1 MMWLVTRDCYN
12 RLMKNIS
19 SFDEAVTYLL
29 DHASDLTRDYQLD
42 RMRQVLAAL
51 DNPQEKFKSVH
62 IAGTSGK
69 TSTSYFIRA
78 LLEAGGQRTGL
89 TVSPHIV
96 AVNERVQIAGVPI
109 DEAKFLT
116 YFNEFLGLMSAA
128 DLRPTYFES
137 LVALAYWIFA
147 QERLDYV
154 VVETGFGG
162 LLDGTNTI
170 QRPDKVCVITNI
182 GLDHTHI
189 LGDTVE
195 KIAYQKAGIIQPHNY
210 VLVRSQQDSVM
221 EVFRERARM
230 QHATLQEVDDL
241 EAPDFLPEFQH
252 QNWAMAWAAYEYLQQ
267 RDGLPGLNEQQREQA
282 AHQTPP
288 GRGEIYRV
296 GDKTII
302 LDGAHNP
309 QKLEIFIHSLAA
321 QGYTSGAVLAS
332 IVEAPDTKLDGCIH
346 ELKKFATHWI
356 VPEFQVG
363 QDLMNRH
370 SFDADYVI
378 EHAGDMSCEKIPDI
392 HEALVA
398 LLLRPE
404 DTLLITGSLYLV
416 SLLRPEILKL
426 QRK

>member
-1 MMWLVTRDCYN
+1 MWQGTCSCYN
-12 RLMKNIS
+12 RMMAKITSL
-19 SFDEAVTYLL
+19 DEAVAYLL

-42 RMRQVLAAL
+42 RMRRVLDVL
-51 DNPQEKFKSVH
+51 DNPQETFRSVH

-78 LLEAGGQRTGL
+78 LLEESGMRTGL

-96 AVNERVQIAGVPI
+96 AVNERVQINGVPL
-109 DEAKFLT
+109 EKEKFLV
-116 YFNEFLGLMSAA
+116 YFNEFLELLEQA

-137 LVALAYWIFA
+137 LVAFAYWVFA
-147 QERLDYV
+147 KEDVDYA

-170 QRPDKVCVITNI
+170 MRADKVCVITNI

-210 VLVRSQQDSVM
+210 VLARAQQTSVM
-221 EVFRERARM
+221 AVFREQAKK
-230 QHATLQEVDDL
+230 QNATLQEVNDMDGP
-241 EAPDFLPEFQH
+241 AILPEFQK
-252 QNWAMAWAAYEYLQQ
+252 QNWAMARAAYEYLID
-267 RDGLPGLNEQQREQA
+267 RDGLPHLNEEQLEAA

-288 GRGEIYRV
+288 GRGEIYKI

-309 QKLEIFIHSLAA
+309 QKLEIFLHSIAL
-321 QGYTSGAVLAS
+321 QGYESGAVLAS
-332 IVEAPDTKLDGCIH
+332 IVEAPDTKLDGCIQ

-370 SFDADYVI
+370 SFAADYVI
-378 EHAGDMSCEKIPDI
+378 EHAGDMSIEKVPDI
-392 HEALVA
+392 HAALRA
-398 LLLRPE
+398 LLQRPE
-404 DTLLITGSLYLV
+404 GTLLITGSLYLV

-426 QRK
+426 QSK

>member
-1 MMWLVTRDCYN
+1 MMHITSL
-12 RLMKNIS
+12 
-19 SFDEAVTYLL
+19 DEVVAYLL

-42 RMRQVLAAL
+42 RMREVLEAL
-51 DNPQEKFKSVH
+51 DNPQEKFKAIHV
-62 IAGTSGK
+62 AGTSGK

-109 DEAKFLT
+109 EESKFLS
-116 YFNEFLGLMSAA
+116 YFNEFLSLLDAA
-128 DLRPTYFES
+128 NLRPTYFES

-147 QERLDYV
+147 REHLDYV

-170 QRPDKVCVITNI
+170 KRADKVCVITNI
-182 GLDHTHI
+182 GLDHTQI

-210 VLVRSQQDSVM
+210 VLARLQQASVM
-221 EVFRERARM
+221 EVFREQAAN
-230 QHATLQEVDDL
+230 QQATLREVDDTN
-241 EAPDFLPEFQH
+241 APDFLPEFQH
-252 QNWAMAWAAYEYLQQ
+252 QNWAMARATYDYLCR
-267 RDGLPGLNEQQREQA
+267 RDGLPELHNEQLERA
-282 AHQTPP
+282 AHQTLP
-288 GRGEIYRV
+288 GRGEIYHI
-296 GDKTII
+296 GDKTVI

-309 QKLEIFIHSLAA
+309 QKLETFLHSLGT
-321 QGYTSGAVLAS
+321 QGYTSGAVLAN
-332 IVEAPDTKLDGCIH
+332 IVETSDAKLVDCIAQI
-346 ELKKFATHWI
+346 ETFATHWI

-363 QDLMNRH
+363 QDVMNRH
-370 SFDADYVI
+370 SFAADYLI
-378 EHAGDMSCEKIPDI
+378 EHAGDIPIEKISDT
-392 HEALVA
+392 HEALAA
-398 LLLRPE
+398 LLRRPE

-426 QRK
+426 QSK

>member
-1 MMWLVTRDCYN
+1 MQKIFSL
-12 RLMKNIS
+12 
-19 SFDEAVTYLL
+19 DEVVAYLL

-42 RMRQVLAAL
+42 RMRLVLAAL
-51 DNPQEKFKSVH
+51 DNPQEKVRAVH

-96 AVNERVQIAGVPI
+96 AVNERVQIAGQPI
-109 DEAKFLT
+109 EEETFLS
-116 YFNEFLGLMSAA
+116 YFNQFRDILERAN
-128 DLRPTYFES
+128 LRPTYFES

-147 QERLDYV
+147 QENLDYMV
-154 VVETGFGG
+154 IETGFGG

-170 QRPDKVCVITNI
+170 QRADKVCVITNI

-210 VLVRSQQDSVM
+210 VLVRLQQASVM
-221 EVFRERARM
+221 EVFRARAE
-230 QHATLQEVDDL
+230 QQQATLQEVDDTN
-241 EAPDFLPEFQH
+241 APDFLPEFQH
-252 QNWAMAWAAYEYLQQ
+252 QNWAMARATYGYLQE
-267 RDGLPGLNEQQREQA
+267 RDGLPELSEQQRERA

-309 QKLEIFIHSLAA
+309 QKLEIFIHSLTA
-321 QGYTSGAVLAS
+321 QGYTSGAVLAN

-356 VPEFQVG
+356 VPEFRVG
-363 QDLMNRH
+363 QDVMNRH
-370 SFDADYVI
+370 SFTADYVI
-378 EHAGDMSCEKIPDI
+378 ERADGISCEKIPDI
-392 HEALVA
+392 HDALSA
-398 LLLRPE
+398 LLDRPE
-404 DTLLITGSLYLV
+404 NILLITGSLYLV
-416 SLLRPEILKL
+416 SLVRPDVIKMQAAASQKTRLP
-426 QRK
+426 